1 MYIVSKSRSSKSQ
14 WQICHWLMFVT
25 GYTMPTGDRVAIE
38 TYTQVIS
45 NPAASELL
53 LAEIRRRQ
61 CRVPTINL
69 A

>member
-1 MYIVSKSRSSKSQ
+1 MYIVYWLRSPRSQ

-25 GYTMPTGDRVAIE
+25 DYTIPTGDRNSIG

>member
-1 MYIVSKSRSSKSQ
+1 MYIVYWLRSPRSQ
-14 WQICHWLMFVT
+14 WQICHWLIFVT
-25 GYTMPTGDRVAIE
+25 GETIPTGDRVAIG

-45 NPAASELL
+45 NPAASEL